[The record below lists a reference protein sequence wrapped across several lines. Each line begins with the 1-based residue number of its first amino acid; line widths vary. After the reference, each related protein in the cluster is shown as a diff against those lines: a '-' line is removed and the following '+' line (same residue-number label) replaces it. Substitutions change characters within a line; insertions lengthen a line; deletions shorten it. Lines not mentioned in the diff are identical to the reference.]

1 MHGTATSK
9 AAGMRVMDEL
19 LTYLAAGGDAF
30 TIGLVIYL
38 VRLDRRILALEI
50 YCRQALKDNQ

>member
-1 MHGTATSK
+1 
-9 AAGMRVMDEL
+9 MDEL

-38 VRLDRRILALEI
+38 WRLDRRILALEI
-50 YCRQALKDNQ
+50 YCRQALRNRP